1 MKKTTFVLAAILA
14 ALPISASAGLFG
26 SVTNAVTGGGSA
38 QSSGDPVAASNQ
50 LVGQYVAGNISVLTA
65 QKDMA
70 QALHLKGQVATID
83 ATLKSLKSSASGKV
97 GKSVLEKN
105 NNIISSSSKAITAEQ
120 AKKPI
125 LSAED
130 KVDYAKGL
138 GSLGG
143 GVLHYVG
150 MKNAA
155 SSFSSSASS
164 LSPMAAAQDASALSS
179 GLYVVK
185 SLPSSISNLGSSLNE
200 AVSFAKSNKI
210 AVPASATNALGS
222 LK

>member
-26 SVTNAVTGGGSA
+26 SVTNAVTGGGST

-70 QALHLKGQVATID
+70 KALHLKGQVATID
-83 ATLKSLKSSASGKV
+83 ATISSLNSSASGNPSESSIKKAGTKSSASF
-97 GKSVLEKN
+97 
-105 NNIISSSSKAITAEQ
+105 KAIAEAE

-138 GSLGG
+138 GTLSGG
-143 GVLHYVG
+143 ILHYVG

-155 SSFSSSASS
+155 SSFSSSVSS

-185 SLPSSISNLGSSLNE
+185 SLPSSISNLGSSLKE

-222 LK
+222 L

>member
-26 SVTNAVTGGGSA
+26 SVANAVTGGGSA

-70 QALHLKGQVATID
+70 QALHLKGQVATIK
-83 ATLKSLKSSASGKV
+83 ATLTSLKTGAAGKV
-97 GKSVLEKN
+97 GKSGLEHAGT
-105 NNIISSSSKAITAEQ
+105 IIGGSSKAIAEAQ

-130 KVDYAKGL
+130 KIDYAKGL

-143 GVLHYVG
+143 GILHYVG

-155 SSFSSSASS
+155 SSFSSSVSS
-164 LSPMAAAQDASALSS
+164 LSPMTAAQDASALSS

-222 LK
+222 L

>member
-1 MKKTTFVLAAILA
+1 MRK
-14 ALPISASAGLFG
+14 
-26 SVTNAVTGGGSA
+26 
-38 QSSGDPVAASNQ
+38 Q
-50 LVGQYVAGNISVLTA
+50 LIWDHQLSPRQGLTA
-65 QKDMA
+65 
-70 QALHLKGQVATID
+70 
-83 ATLKSLKSSASGKV
+83 SGH
-97 GKSVLEKN
+97 STPFPTRNDEEP
-105 NNIISSSSKAITAEQ
+105 KAIAEAQ

-130 KVDYAKGL
+130 KIDYAKGL

-143 GVLHYVG
+143 GILHYVG

-155 SSFSSSASS
+155 SSFSSSVSS

-222 LK
+222 FK